1 MSTAAH
7 LRTARIR
14 LTLAYGA
21 VMAVVLVVMALLIV
35 AVDLRLREAEAA
47 GSLLEAAQRAAADVT
62 IDPNGDLDMTVFLA
76 DETVR
81 GGYPQAWVM
90 AVDSEAPD
98 GIRIVGRPYEDWLG
112 APPVV
117 DVAVGVIDEDATWMW
132 DFTVGD
138 DPDDE
143 RLIVARGVRIGPADD
158 EPVGAVVAAAEA
170 DEWLAPHQQLRTMVF
185 LIAGGLV
192 LASAV
197 AGYFLAGRALR
208 PAGDALTQQ
217 EQLIADAAHELRTP
231 MAQIRAA
238 AEGGIAGDE
247 DPADALDRVAR
258 VATTAGTFVDDL
270 LVLARMDAGQER
282 PAMEPLRLDLLVE
295 AEADSYDVSVETV
308 ETVVDG
314 DPRLLRRAVHNLIAN
329 AVAHG
334 GDGDGSDVTVT
345 VYPNRVVVADRGP
358 GIDPAVAEA
367 VFERFRTGPGS
378 SGHGLGL
385 AIVQWIA
392 HAHGGRV
399 SLEAREG
406 GGTTAQIILPASS

>member
-1 MSTAAH
+1 MKTAEH

-14 LTLAYGA
+14 LTLAYAA

-35 AVDLRLREAEAA
+35 AVDLRLRESEAS

-62 IDPNGDLDMTVFLA
+62 IDPDGNLDMTVFLS
-76 DETVR
+76 DEAVR
-81 GGYPQAWVM
+81 AGYPQTWVM
-90 AVDSEAPD
+90 AVDPDAPD
-98 GIRIVGRPYEDWLG
+98 GIRTVGRPYEDWLG
-112 APPVV
+112 APPLV
-117 DVAVGVIDEDATWMW
+117 DVAIGVVDDDATWMW

-138 DPDDE
+138 EPDTE

-170 DEWLAPHQQLRTMVF
+170 DEWLAPHNQLRTTVF

-208 PAGDALTQQ
+208 PAADALTQQ

-247 DPADALDRVAR
+247 GATDALDRVAR

-295 AEADSYDVSVETV
+295 AEADGYGLTLETV

-329 AVAHG
+329 AITHG
-334 GDGDGSDVTVT
+334 GGGDGSDVTVT

-358 GIDPAVAEA
+358 GIDPAVADTA
-367 VFERFRTGPGS
+367 FERFRTGPGS

-385 AIVQWIA
+385 AIVRWIVE
-392 HAHGGRV
+392 AHGGRV
-399 SLEAREG
+399 AIEPREG
-406 GGTTAQIILPASS
+406 GGTTAQIILPSSS